1 MQFHRKY
8 YFFVSRCQI
17 SRTQSTNE
25 EPMMIITQSINLSYN
40 FATLRTARAI
50 STWFY
55 KNKFF
60 LLRYNISPPTN
71 VHAFRKTTKQVTKN
85 LY

>member
-17 SRTQSTNE
+17 SRIQSTSE
-25 EPMMIITQSINLSYN
+25 EPMMIITQSISLSYN
-40 FATLRTARAI
+40 FATLRTARTI
-50 STWFY
+50 STLFY

-60 LLRYNISPPTN
+60 
-71 VHAFRKTTKQVTKN
+71 F
-85 LY
+85 

>member
-17 SRTQSTNE
+17 SRIQSTSE

-40 FATLRTARAI
+40 FATLRTAQAI

-60 LLRYNISPPTN
+60 FLIEI
-71 VHAFRKTTKQVTKN
+71 
-85 LY
+85 